1 MSYTDGSKYLGITI
15 YFNKFEFNCPLTLS
29 REIASARKMALIKT
43 GFTM

>member
-1 MSYTDGSKYLGITI
+1 MSYTDGSKYLTI